1 MPIKVYKPNRA
12 ARKNS
17 SIVDRRELYRGE
29 PHKPLLMPQKRG
41 SGRGSAGKITVRH
54 RGGGEKQQ
62 LRIIDFGQGKLNVP
76 GVVERVEYDPNRTGY
91 LALVKYVDGS
101 RHYVLA
107 WQGAKDGDKVL
118 VAPQTPELPGHRM
131 QLKNITP
138 GLSVYNVE
146 LQPGR
151 GGQLFRSA
159 GTSAILM
166 DVAGTHAQLK
176 APSGEIRLVSKESY
190 ATVGAASNPDW
201 WLTRIGSAGR
211 SRHMGRRPAVRGKA
225 MNPVDH
231 PHGGGEGNQPIG
243 MPHPKTPWG
252 KPALGV
258 KTRRR
263 GKYSDALILQR
274 RPSRRKKK

>member
-1 MPIKVYKPNRA
+1 MPIKMYRSNRA
-12 ARKNS
+12 ARKNM
-17 SIVDRRELYRGE
+17 SIVDRSELHRGA
-29 PHKPLLMPQKRG
+29 PHKALLAPRIRG
-41 SGRGSAGKITVRH
+41 SGRGSQGKITVRH
-54 RGGGEKQQ
+54 QGGGAKQR
-62 LRIIDFGQGKLNVP
+62 LRVIDFGQDKLNIP
-76 GVVERVEYDPNRTGY
+76 ATVERLEYDPNRTTH
-91 LALVKYVDGS
+91 LALLKYADGE
-101 RHYVLA
+101 RRYVLA
-107 WQGAKDGDKVL
+107 WQGARPGDQIRATKEALEKSGNRIPLAFV
-118 VAPQTPELPGHRM
+118 
-131 QLKNITP
+131 TP
-138 GLSVYNVE
+138 GLSVFNVE

-159 GTSAILM
+159 GTYAIVM
-166 DVAGTHAQLK
+166 DVAGRYAQLK
-176 APSGEIRLVSKESY
+176 APSGEIRLVLKESY
-190 ATVGAASNPDW
+190 ATLGAASNPDW

-243 MPHPKTPWG
+243 MKHPKTPWG

-274 RPSRRKKK
+274 RPSRKKKK